1 MVLICPTFV
10 HNNTLG
16 GLCGSPFP
24 NFCHCLRARRG
35 ETLACKKSTKPS
47 DFFPGTNTI
56 IVVDDC
62 ATLKEL
68 KSSTGQRVSLG
79 FSACHEGITSISKPF
94 CENMAA
100 IALFYSPSDK
110 TAKAIQDYAGELTSE
125 KNENLMAELKKQ
137 NFLIWSL
144 PCAIPTES
152 KLLVNIFGMSE

>member
-1 MVLICPTFV
+1 M
-10 HNNTLG
+10 
-16 GLCGSPFP
+16 
-24 NFCHCLRARRG
+24 
-35 ETLACKKSTKPS
+35 
-47 DFFPGTNTI
+47 
-56 IVVDDC
+56 DDC

-68 KSSTGQRVSLG
+68 KSSTGQQVSLG
-79 FSACHEGITSISKPF
+79 FSARHEGITSISKPF
-94 CENMAA
+94 CEN

-144 PCAIPTES
+144 PYAIPTES